1 MDTNYNQM
9 KLELEELKS
18 TVAIYQKQFL
28 NISLWKEPQ
37 DFIDEFLD
45 CRTDEI
51 EDFINELIK
60 EYREEEEEE
69 QKPIDIT
76 ETPKPPSDH
85 SLVVFFLPIG

>member
-18 TVAIYQKQFL
+18 KIAIYQKRFL
-28 NISLWKEPQ
+28 NISLWNEPQ

-45 CRTDEI
+45 SGTDEI

-60 EYREEEEEE
+60 EYKKFCEEEDEE
-69 QKPIDIT
+69 
-76 ETPKPPSDH
+76 
-85 SLVVFFLPIG
+85 

>member
-1 MDTNYNQM
+1 MKMDTNYNQM

-28 NISLWKEPQ
+28 NISLWDEPQ
-37 DFIDEFLD
+37 DFIDEFLGN
-45 CRTDEI
+45 RTDEI

-69 QKPIDIT
+69 
-76 ETPKPPSDH
+76 
-85 SLVVFFLPIG
+85 